1 MYYRVKP
8 HPLKVFLNQVIGRI
22 AVGGLWLMRL
32 FDRRS
37 VADTVGRL
45 TRTVGPWLPVHRVG
59 RANLRAAYPEKSAAE
74 IERILGGLW
83 DGLGRVAA
91 EFAHL
96 DRIKIDN
103 PEQPGA
109 ADVTYDPAALIEL
122 ERVRNGAKPTIFFA
136 AHIGNWEIPA
146 LIPPLAGLECYV
158 LYRPPNI
165 GPINQAILGMRTSC
179 MATLVATELDAPL
192 RLANA
197 LKKGAHVGMLVD
209 QHLTSGVD
217 ITFFGRKCKA
227 NPLVAHLARRF
238 ECPIRGIRA
247 VRGRDRNTFV
257 AEVTAPLDFPRD
269 GDGKIDVQA
278 TMQAVNSIIEGWVR
292 EFPEQWLWLHRRWR

>member
-1 MYYRVKP
+1 V
-8 HPLKVFLNQVIGRI
+8 H
-22 AVGGLWLMRL
+22 
-32 FDRRS
+32 S
-37 VADTVGRL
+37 VGR
-45 TRTVGPWLPVHRVG
+45 G
-59 RANLRAAYPEKSAAE
+59 NLRAAFPAKSAAE
-74 IERILGGLW
+74 IETILSGVW

-103 PEQPGA
+103 PEHPGV
-109 ADVTYDPAALIEL
+109 ADVTYDRAALAEL
-122 ERVRNGAKPTIFFA
+122 EEVRNGAKPTIFFA

-146 LIPPLAGLECYV
+146 LIPPLVGLDCYV

-165 GPINQAILGMRTSC
+165 GPVNQAILGLRSSC

-197 LKKGAHVGMLVD
+197 LKAGAHIGMLVD
-209 QHLTSGVD
+209 QHLTTGVD
-217 ITFFGRKCKA
+217 VMFFGRKCKA
-227 NPLVAHLARRF
+227 NPLVAQLARRF

-247 VRGRDRNTFV
+247 VRQRHDRNTFV
-257 AEVTAPLDFPRD
+257 ADVTAPLDFPRD
-269 GDGKIDVQA
+269 AGGKIDVQA
-278 TMQAVNSIIEGWVR
+278 TMQAVTSIVEGWVR

>member
-1 MYYRVKP
+1 MYHRVKP
-8 HPLKVFLNQVIGRI
+8 HPLKVLLNQIIGRI

-32 FDRRS
+32 SDRRS
-37 VADTVGRL
+37 MADFVGRL
-45 TRTVGPWLPVHRVG
+45 TSIIGPWLPVHRVG
-59 RANLRAAYPEKSAAE
+59 RANLQAAYPEKSAAE
-74 IERILGGLW
+74 IEGILGGVW

-109 ADVTYDPAALIEL
+109 ADVTYDRTALAEL
-122 ERVRNGAKPTIFFA
+122 ELVRTGAKPTIFFA

-165 GPINQAILGMRTSC
+165 GPINEAILGLRTSC

-192 RLANA
+192 RLGNA

-217 ITFFGRKCKA
+217 VMFFGRKCKA
-227 NPLVAHLARRF
+227 NPLVAQLARRF

-257 AEVTAPLDFPRD
+257 ADVTAPLEFPRD
-269 GDGKIDVQA
+269 ADGKINVQA

>member
-8 HPLKVFLNQVIGRI
+8 HPLKVFLNQIIGRVVV
-22 AVGGLWLMRL
+22 AGLWLMRL

-37 VADTVGRL
+37 VANAAGRL
-45 TRTVGPWLPVHRVG
+45 ARTIGPWLPVHRVG
-59 RANLRAAYPEKSAAE
+59 RANLQAAYPEKSAAE
-74 IERILGGLW
+74 IENILGGVW

-96 DRIKIDN
+96 DRIKIAN
-103 PEQPGA
+103 PEHPGA
-109 ADVTYDPAALIEL
+109 ADVTYDPAALAEL
-122 ERVRNGAKPTIFFA
+122 EKVRKGAKPTIFFA

-165 GPINQAILGMRTSC
+165 GPINDAILSLRTSC

-197 LKKGAHVGMLVD
+197 LKKGAHVGILVD

-217 ITFFGRKCKA
+217 VMFFGRKCKA
-227 NPLVAHLARRF
+227 NPLVAQLARRF

-257 AEVTAPLDFPRD
+257 AEVTAPLDLPRD
-269 GDGKIDVQA
+269 SEGKIAVQA
-278 TMQAVNSIIEGWVR
+278 TMQAVNAIIEGWVR
-292 EFPEQWLWLHRRWR
+292 EFPDQWLWLHRRWR

>member
-8 HPLKVFLNQVIGRI
+8 HPLKVFLNQIIGRVVV
-22 AVGGLWLMRL
+22 AGLWLMRL

-37 VADTVGRL
+37 VANAAGRL
-45 TRTVGPWLPVHRVG
+45 ARSIGPWLPVHRVG
-59 RANLRAAYPEKSAAE
+59 RANLQAAYPEKSAAE
-74 IERILGGLW
+74 IEHILGGVW

-96 DRIKIDN
+96 DRIKIAN
-103 PEQPGA
+103 PEHPGA
-109 ADVTYDPAALIEL
+109 ADVTYDPAALAEL
-122 ERVRNGAKPTIFFA
+122 EKVRKGAKPTIFFA

-165 GPINQAILGMRTSC
+165 GPINDAILSLRTSC

-197 LKKGAHVGMLVD
+197 LKKGAHVGILVD

-217 ITFFGRKCKA
+217 VMFFGRKCKA
-227 NPLVAHLARRF
+227 NPLVAQLARRF

-257 AEVTAPLDFPRD
+257 AEVTAPLDLPRD
-269 GDGKIDVQA
+269 SEGKIAVQA
-278 TMQAVNSIIEGWVR
+278 TMQAVNAIIEGWVR
-292 EFPEQWLWLHRRWR
+292 EFPDQWLWLHRRWR